1 MKHVNIED
9 DTTLFTELKLQQI
22 FLLVLLQRKH
32 RLMLF
37 PLLLFTFL
45 PTLVLL
51 GCEEIMK
58 MTVGPRSH
66 ASSQPSVTD
75 NGYIYQVIGSSMVH
89 IILWHDVKTH
99 PETSPLI
106 LQIILK
112 TLFKVFVNSDVR
124 VKVDIV
130 YME

>member
-1 MKHVNIED
+1 
-9 DTTLFTELKLQQI
+9 
-22 FLLVLLQRKH
+22 
-32 RLMLF
+32 MLF

-112 TLFKVFVNSDVR
+112 TLFWFCKLRCQSESGHCLHG
-124 VKVDIV
+124 VKQQ
-130 YME
+130 

>member
-1 MKHVNIED
+1 
-9 DTTLFTELKLQQI
+9 
-22 FLLVLLQRKH
+22 
-32 RLMLF
+32 MLF

-130 YME
+130 YMEWNSNNSAVKLR

>member
-1 MKHVNIED
+1 
-9 DTTLFTELKLQQI
+9 
-22 FLLVLLQRKH
+22 
-32 RLMLF
+32 MLF

-75 NGYIYQVIGSSMVH
+75 NGYIYQVIGSSMVL

-99 PETSPLI
+99 PEPSPLI

-112 TLFKVFVNSDVR
+112 TLCCFCKYARCQSESGHWSETA
-124 VKVDIV
+124 IIQQ
-130 YME
+130 